1 MNDRDKPLLEFPCDF
16 PIKVVGRND
25 PAFVPLV
32 RELVE
37 RHVPDLPAGAIRT
50 RASREDR
57 FISVTV
63 TVTATSRKQLDE
75 VYMELSAHE
84 DVMMVL

>member
-1 MNDRDKPLLEFPCDF
+1 MTERDSSPLEFPCDF
-16 PIKVVGRND
+16 PIKVVGRSD
-25 PAFVPLV
+25 TGFVALV

-50 RASREDR
+50 RTSRNDK

-63 TVTATSRKQLDE
+63 TVTATSREQLDDI
-75 VYMELSAHE
+75 YMELSAHE